1 MKKILSYTYAIL
13 ALGALIAFDQFT
25 KYLART
31 KLSGGKTFS
40 IIKNALQFNYVR
52 NEGAA
57 WGIMSG
63 KQTFFIILT
72 LLMLILL
79 LVIYIRI
86 PSEKKYIAFKIT
98 VVTLAAGAVGNLIAR
113 MSKGYVDDFID
124 FYLINFPVFNFADIC
139 VCISMF
145 SLIILIAFIYKD
157 NDFYFLKFK
166 SKESDNKNDK

>member
-1 MKKILSYTYAIL
+1 MKKISSYIYALIPF
-13 ALGALIAFDQFT
+13 GALVAFDQFT

-31 KLSGGKTFS
+31 KLANGKTFS
-40 IIKNALQFNYVR
+40 IIKKALQFNYIR

-72 LLMLILL
+72 IIMLFLIAF
-79 LVIYIRI
+79 IYFRI
-86 PSEKKYIAFKIT
+86 PSDKKYVPLKMTA
-98 VVTLAAGAVGNLIAR
+98 VTLAAGALGNLIDR
-113 MSKGYVDDFID
+113 FSKGYVDDFID

-145 SLIILIAFIYKD
+145 SLVVLIAFVYKD
-157 NDFYFLKFK
+157 NDFNFLKIRK
-166 SKESDNKNDK
+166 KESEKDNEQ